1 VVSNLVIAIKQSAFV
16 SHQQISQ
23 ECQWGSKFD
32 HTYPPKQANK
42 ATPKTLLFAR
52 RPAGPDFP
60 PKACFRAAAA
70 ALRAALAS
78 PPTAMLIDDR
88 RESSKSPAKDEA
100 ELESADEIDPE
111 GKRAS

>member
-78 PPTAMLIDDR
+78 PPTAMLID
-88 RESSKSPAKDEA
+88 EA